1 VLGIVGE
8 SGSGKSVSVRA
19 VMKLLPKNAIY
30 GDTTKINYRKS
41 VGSNVDIALLDADS
55 QEMRD
60 IRGGEISM
68 IFQEPM
74 TSFSPVYTVGN
85 QIVEVVRLHS
95 NLNKNEAREIAIDM
109 LDSVGISNARLR
121 IDQYP
126 HEFSGGMRQR
136 AMIAMALVTKPSL
149 LIADEPTTALDMT
162 IQAQILELIQNL
174 QRNLQMAVI
183 FITHNM
189 GVIANIADEIA
200 VMYLGSIVEGG
211 PTKEVINDPKHPYTK
226 GLLGALPNID
236 RPKERPIG
244 ISGDIPSPLERPTGC
259 PFHTRC
265 PEALLNIC
273 DHKVPHR
280 IQIAEARFVECFLY
294 S

>member
-1 VLGIVGE
+1 
-8 SGSGKSVSVRA
+8 
-19 VMKLLPKNAIY
+19 
-30 GDTTKINYRKS
+30 
-41 VGSNVDIALLDADS
+41 
-55 QEMRD
+55 
-60 IRGGEISM
+60 M

-74 TSFSPVYTVGN
+74 ISFSPVYTIGN
-85 QIVEVVRLHS
+85 QIVEVIRLHS
-95 NLNKNEAREIAIDM
+95 NFDTNQAREIAIEM
-109 LDSVGISNARLR
+109 LDKVGISNASLR
-121 IDQYP
+121 VDQYP
-126 HEFSGGMRQR
+126 HELSGGMRQR

-211 PTKEVINDPKHPYTK
+211 PTEEVINDPKHPYTK
-226 GLLGALPNID
+226 GLLDALPNID
-236 RPKERPIG
+236 RSGERLKG
-244 ISGDIPSPLERPTGC
+244 IPGDIPSPLERPTGC
-259 PFHTRC
+259 PFHNRC
-265 PEALLNIC
+265 PKVIRKIC
-273 DHKVPHR
+273 GHKVPHR
-280 IQIAEARFVECFLY
+280 SQIAEARFVECFLY